1 MRVDHLS
8 LEVVHARARRQRAEM
23 VWQLLIAP
31 VLRVFQKHDKPATR
45 TIPLRGRLA

>member
-1 MRVDHLS
+1 MRVDHPS
-8 LEVVHARARRQRAEM
+8 LEVLHARARRERAEM

-31 VLRVFQKHDKPATR
+31 VLRRFQNHGKPATR